1 MGVRGEITCWKQVVG
16 ERDGTGVLFL
26 PILCWLLQ
34 FLSLHLLKSWHHRIE
49 NAPPGAFS
57 LFSRRIKACSSHF
70 DTCLGRHQQVVTECC
85 SGWKGCRGVGSGLQ
99 QSGVSHRRLE
109 QSDEAFR
116 KAFGARICLWRPI
129 TEHEPVLCSAAVAK
143 CGL

>member
-1 MGVRGEITCWKQVVG
+1 MVG

-49 NAPPGAFS
+49 NTPPGAFS

-70 DTCLGRHQQVVTECC
+70 DGT
-85 SGWKGCRGVGSGLQ
+85 SPAGCYGVLQRVEGVQRRGL
-99 QSGVSHRRLE
+99 R
-109 QSDEAFR
+109 F
-116 KAFGARICLWRPI
+116 
-129 TEHEPVLCSAAVAK
+129 AAVGRFSQAVGTK
-143 CGL
+143 